1 MKPLPLIFAI
11 ILFGIAD
18 AAHAQ
23 SLRQQSAAEGRA
35 FIVPAND
42 LERALVTFADNPT
55 PGTQTAVA
63 SALVTSVVYVKVE
76 KSDLPGLAART
87 NEGMSVWSVQLADGG
102 QAVALFTSK
111 ERLAQA
117 FAHEPEIAYA
127 GMEGVA
133 ALEMARD
140 SQVALN
146 WGVDPHMLWGPDFTA
161 RVLNN
166 VDRLRPAV
174 DPRPPASA
182 PPGS

>member
-11 ILFGIAD
+11 ILFGFAGV
-18 AAHAQ
+18 AHGQ

-42 LERALVTFADNPT
+42 LERALVAFADNPT
-55 PGTQTAVA
+55 AGTQTAVA
-63 SALVTSVVYVKVE
+63 SVLVTSIVYVKVE

-102 QAVALFTSK
+102 QAIALFTSK

-127 GMEGVA
+127 GMDGVA
-133 ALEMARD
+133 ALEMAKD
-140 SQVALN
+140 SKVALN
-146 WGVDPHMLWGPDFTA
+146 WGLDPHMLWGPDFT
-161 RVLNN
+161 VQILTNL
-166 VDRLRPAV
+166 DRLRPAV
-174 DPRPPASA
+174 DPTPPASA